1 MKIALRTLTMF
12 LALLALTAAISLPAF
27 AESRGKALKR
37 AEKEIRAAN
46 YEQAEKIYIELL
58 QRDQTDKEAR
68 LGLSFALIK
77 QAKLQAGYEEA
88 AQVIAADALNARAFA
103 LLGTA
108 LLRSGEFRNSVE
120 ALYTS
125 AKFDP
130 KQALAIAGLSEIE
143 YFENRSRSAYE
154 GFKRAI
160 SLDPNEPDYYVSYA
174 RACSRMEYYGEA
186 ADSYQ
191 RFLEVSPKTDAE
203 RRARIKGLIEFY
215 RYLGT
220 TKINR
225 PGGKEIATVP
235 FELINNRPFVK
246 IMINGKG
253 PFRFVVDTGA
263 SMSVL
268 SDKTAATLGIKPVAK
283 GGNARAIGGS
293 GTFPILYGLLDS
305 ITIGETKIDTVPIYI
320 RTVHSSPDSPESERS
335 DGYLG
340 LSVLSHFATTI
351 DYRERQMLLDRTPL
365 IDDQLAGKNDT
376 TAPEANKPESQTS
389 IQPVTGLAA
398 TSLAAA
404 NIATAL
410 ATGIEVPIRSTSGG
424 LASAEA
430 RLPSMEQ
437 PLNFIVDTGA
447 TISVVSKAAVKR
459 HQLEGMKLKGETFRV
474 IGAAGIEE
482 GAEALGLSTL
492 TVNNLRKK
500 NSRALILDL
509 DPVNETSGFEQH
521 GILGGDYLIHFRVVL
536 DLRRHYFGLIPQSPA
551 ISVVAEKE

>member
-1 MKIALRTLTMF
+1 MKIALKMF
-12 LALLALTAAISLPAF
+12 LLAAATSITLSTLGTMAF

-37 AEKEIRAAN
+37 AEKETRAAN
-46 YEQAEKIYIELL
+46 FDQAEKIYRQLL
-58 QRDQTDKEAR
+58 EHDATDKEAR
-68 LGLSFALIK
+68 LGLSFTLIK
-77 QAKLQAGYEEA
+77 QTKLQEGYDEA
-88 AQVIAADALNARAFA
+88 AQVIAADSLNARAFA

-108 LLRSGEFRNSVE
+108 LLRSGEFRNSIE

-143 YFENRSRSAYE
+143 YFENRSRNAYD

-174 RACSRMEYYGEA
+174 RACSRLEYYTDA
-186 ADSYQ
+186 ADAYQ

-203 RRARIKGLIEFY
+203 RRARIKGLIDFY

-225 PGGKEIATVP
+225 PAGKELVTIP

-246 IMINGKG
+246 VMVNGKG
-253 PFRFVVDTGA
+253 PFRFVIDTGA

-268 SDKTAATLGIKPVAK
+268 SDKTAALLGVKPVAK

-293 GTFPILYGLLDS
+293 GSFPIMYGVLDS
-305 ITIGETKIDTVPIYI
+305 ISIGESKIDTVPIYI
-320 RTVHSSPDSPESERS
+320 RTVFSAEDSPEKEHS

-340 LSVLSHFATTI
+340 LSVLSHFAVTI
-351 DYRERQMLLDRTPL
+351 DYQTREMQLDRTPL
-365 IDDQLAGKNDT
+365 SEDLLSGKSDAAKPDAG
-376 TAPEANKPESQTS
+376 PETIKSGAQSE
-389 IQPVTGLAA
+389 
-398 TSLAAA
+398 AAA
-404 NIATAL
+404 SNPPVPNLTNR
-410 ATGIEVPIRSTSGG
+410 IEVPIRSTSGG

-430 RLPSMEQ
+430 RLPMMET

-459 HQLEGMKLKGETFRV
+459 HQLEALKIKGETFRV
-474 IGAAGIEE
+474 IGAAGIED

-509 DPVNETSGFEQH
+509 DAVNETSGFEQH
-521 GILGGDYLIHFRVVL
+521 GILGGDYLMHFRVLL

-551 ISVVAEKE
+551 ISVAAEK

>member
-1 MKIALRTLTMF
+1 MKIALRTLKMF
-12 LALLALTAAISLPAF
+12 LSLAVLIAAATQPAL
-27 AESRGKALKR
+27 AETRGKALKR

-46 YEQAEKIYIELL
+46 FEQAEKIYRELL
-58 QRDQTDKEAR
+58 EKDQLDKEAR

-77 QAKLQAGYEEA
+77 QAKLQGGYEEA

-143 YFENRSRSAYE
+143 YFENRSRTAYE
-154 GFKRAI
+154 GFKKAI
-160 SLDPNEPDYYVSYA
+160 ALDPNEPDYYVSYA
-174 RACSRMEYYGEA
+174 RACSRMEYYTEA
-186 ADSYQ
+186 ADAYQ
-191 RFLEVSPKTDAE
+191 RFLEISPKTDAE
-203 RRARIKGLIEFY
+203 RRARIKGLIDFY

-225 PGGKEIATVP
+225 AGGKEVTTIP

-246 IMINGKG
+246 VMINGKG
-253 PFRFVVDTGA
+253 PYRFVIDTGA

-268 SDKTAATLGIKPVAK
+268 SDKAAVALGIKPVAK

-305 ITIGETKIDTVPIYI
+305 ITMGETRIDTVPIYI
-320 RTVHSSPDSPESERS
+320 RTVFSAPDSPEAEHS

-340 LSVLSHFATTI
+340 LSVLSHYAVTI
-351 DYRERQMLLDRTPL
+351 DYRDKQILMDRTP
-365 IDDQLAGKNDT
+365 IAEDQLAKTDPAKPEDAKPDATN
-376 TAPEANKPESQTS
+376 PEAAPTT
-389 IQPVTGLAA
+389 PPAM
-398 TSLAAA
+398 SLASR
-404 NIATAL
+404 
-410 ATGIEVPIRSTSGG
+410 IEVPIRSTSGG

-437 PLNFIVDTGA
+437 PLNFIV
-447 TISVVSKAAVKR
+447 
-459 HQLEGMKLKGETFRV
+459 
-474 IGAAGIEE
+474 
-482 GAEALGLSTL
+482 
-492 TVNNLRKK
+492 
-500 NSRALILDL
+500 
-509 DPVNETSGFEQH
+509 
-521 GILGGDYLIHFRVVL
+521 
-536 DLRRHYFGLIPQSPA
+536 
-551 ISVVAEKE
+551 

>member
-1 MKIALRTLTMF
+1 MKIAFRTLTI
-12 LALLALTAAISLPAF
+12 LLSALVLTAAVGSSAF

-46 YEQAEKIYIELL
+46 FDQAEKIYRELL
-58 QRDQTDKEAR
+58 GHDQTDKDAR
-68 LGLSFALIK
+68 LGLSFVLLK
-77 QAKLQAGYEEA
+77 QAKLQEGYEEA

-120 ALYTS
+120 ALYTA

-143 YFENRSRSAYE
+143 YFENRSRTAYE

-160 SLDPNEPDYYVSYA
+160 SLEPNEPDYYVSYA
-174 RACSRMEYYGEA
+174 RACSRMEYYTEA
-186 ADSYQ
+186 ADAYQ
-191 RFLEVSPKTDAE
+191 RFLDVSPKTDAE
-203 RRARIKGLIEFY
+203 RRARIKGLIDFY

-225 PGGKEIATVP
+225 AGGKETVTIP

-246 IMINGKG
+246 VMINGKG

-268 SDKTAATLGIKPVAK
+268 SDKTANLLGVKPVAK

-305 ITIGETKIDTVPIYI
+305 VSIGDTKIDTVPIYI
-320 RTVHSSPDSPESERS
+320 RTVFSTADSPEMERS

-340 LSVLSHFATTI
+340 LSVLSNYAVTI
-351 DYRERQMLLDRTPL
+351 DYRTRQMLLDRTPL
-365 IDDQLAGKNDT
+365 TDEQLASKNNPGKPDALKTDNVINN
-376 TAPEANKPESQTS
+376 A
-389 IQPVTGLAA
+389 PVTGLAA
-398 TSLAAA
+398 
-404 NIATAL
+404 
-410 ATGIEVPIRSTSGG
+410 GIEVPIRSTSGG

-430 RLPSMEQ
+430 RLPTMEQ

-447 TISVVSKAAVKR
+447 TISVVSKAVVKR
-459 HQLEGMKLKGETFRV
+459 HQLEGLKLNGETFRV
-474 IGAAGIEE
+474 IGAAGIED

-492 TVNNLRKK
+492 TVNNLRKT
-500 NSRALILDL
+500 NSRALILDM
-509 DPVNETSGFEQH
+509 DAVNETSGFEQH
-521 GILGGDYLIHFRVVL
+521 GILGGDYLMHFRVLL
-536 DLRRHYFGLIPQSPA
+536 DLRRHYFQLIPQSPA
-551 ISVVAEKE
+551 ISVVAEK

>member
-1 MKIALRTLTMF
+1 MLE
-12 LALLALTAAISLPAF
+12 AIVT
-27 AESRGKALKR
+27 KVR
-37 AEKEIRAAN
+37 ANI
-46 YEQAEKIYIELL
+46 
-58 QRDQTDKEAR
+58 
-68 LGLSFALIK
+68 
-77 QAKLQAGYEEA
+77 
-88 AQVIAADALNARAFA
+88 
-103 LLGTA
+103 
-108 LLRSGEFRNSVE
+108 
-120 ALYTS
+120 
-125 AKFDP
+125 
-130 KQALAIAGLSEIE
+130 
-143 YFENRSRSAYE
+143 ENRSRTAYE

-174 RACSRMEYYGEA
+174 RACSRMEYYTEA
-186 ADSYQ
+186 ADAYQ
-191 RFLEVSPKTDAE
+191 RCLEVSPKTDAE
-203 RRARIKGLIEFY
+203 RRARIKGLIDFY

-225 PGGKEIATVP
+225 PGGKEIVTIP

-246 IMINGKG
+246 LMINGKG
-253 PFRFVVDTGA
+253 PFRFVIDTGA

-268 SDKTAATLGIKPVAK
+268 SDKTAAALGVKPVAK

-293 GTFPILYGLLDS
+293 GTLPILYGLLDS

-340 LSVLSHFATTI
+340 LSVLSHFAATI

-365 IDDQLAGKNDT
+365 VEDQLAGKTDP
-376 TAPEANKPESQTS
+376 AKPEIPVS
-389 IQPVTGLAA
+389 IQPETGLAA
-398 TSLAAA
+398 TSLAA
-404 NIATAL
+404 TSL

-509 DPVNETSGFEQH
+509 DAVNETSGFEQH

>member
-1 MKIALRTLTMF
+1 MKIALRILTMF
-12 LALLALTAAISLPAF
+12 LSLAVLIAAATQPAL
-27 AESRGKALKR
+27 AETRGKALKR

-46 YEQAEKIYIELL
+46 FEQAEKIYRELL
-58 QRDQTDKEAR
+58 EKDQLDKEAR

-77 QAKLQAGYEEA
+77 QAKLQGGYEEA

-143 YFENRSRSAYE
+143 YFENRSRTAYE
-154 GFKRAI
+154 GFKKAI
-160 SLDPNEPDYYVSYA
+160 ALDPNEPDYYVSYA
-174 RACSRMEYYGEA
+174 RACSRMEYYTDA
-186 ADSYQ
+186 ADAYQ
-191 RFLEVSPKTDAE
+191 RFLEISPKTDAE
-203 RRARIKGLIEFY
+203 RRARIKGLIDFY

-225 PGGKEIATVP
+225 AGGKEVATIP
-235 FELINNRPFVK
+235 FELINNRPFIKV
-246 IMINGKG
+246 MINGKG
-253 PFRFVVDTGA
+253 PYRFVIDTGA

-268 SDKTAATLGIKPVAK
+268 SDKAAAALGVKPVAK

-320 RTVHSSPDSPESERS
+320 RTVFSAPDSPEAERS

-340 LSVLSHFATTI
+340 LSVLSHYAVTI
-351 DYRERQMLLDRTPL
+351 DYRDKQILMDRTP
-365 IDDQLAGKNDT
+365 IADDQLAKTDPGRPEEAKPDAANPDA
-376 TAPEANKPESQTS
+376 AP
-389 IQPVTGLAA
+389 A
-398 TSLAAA
+398 TSPAISLASR
-404 NIATAL
+404 
-410 ATGIEVPIRSTSGG
+410 IEVPIRSTSGG

-474 IGAAGIEE
+474 IGAAGIED

-509 DPVNETSGFEQH
+509 DAVNETSGFEQH
-521 GILGGDYLIHFRVVL
+521 GILGGDYLMHFRVML
-536 DLRRHYFGLIPQSPA
+536 DLRRHYFGLVPQSPA

>member
-1 MKIALRTLTMF
+1 MKIALKMF
-12 LALLALTAAISLPAF
+12 LLAAATLITLGTVGATAL

-37 AEKEIRAAN
+37 AEKEVRATN
-46 YEQAEKIYIELL
+46 YDQAEKIYRQLL
-58 QRDQTDKEAR
+58 EHDTTDKEAR
-68 LGLSFALIK
+68 LGLSFTLIK
-77 QAKLQAGYEEA
+77 QTKLQQGYEEA
-88 AQVIAADALNARAFA
+88 AQVIAADSLNARAFA

-160 SLDPNEPDYYVSYA
+160 SLDPGEPDYYVSLA
-174 RACSRMEYYGEA
+174 RACSRMEYYTEA
-186 ADSYQ
+186 ADAYQ

-203 RRARIKGLIEFY
+203 RRARIKGLIDFY

-225 PGGKEIATVP
+225 PGGKEVVTIP
-235 FELINNRPFVK
+235 FELINNRPFVT
-246 IMINGKG
+246 IMVNGKG

-268 SDKTAATLGIKPVAK
+268 SDKTAALLGIKPVAK

-293 GTFPILYGLLDS
+293 GSFPILYGLLDS
-305 ITIGETKIDTVPIYI
+305 ISIGETKIETVPIYI
-320 RTVHSSPDSPESERS
+320 RTVFSAEDSPERERS

-340 LSVLSHFATTI
+340 LSVLSHFAMTI
-351 DYRERQMLLDRTPL
+351 DYQTRQMLLDRTPL
-365 IDDQLAGKNDT
+365 SEDLLSGKPDVAKPDVSPDSSKDATRPEGLIGNPP
-376 TAPEANKPESQTS
+376 AP
-389 IQPVTGLAA
+389 
-398 TSLAAA
+398 SLADR
-404 NIATAL
+404 
-410 ATGIEVPIRSTSGG
+410 IEVPIRSTSGG

-430 RLPSMEQ
+430 RLPTMDT

-459 HQLEGMKLKGETFRV
+459 HQLEGLKLKGETFRV
-474 IGAAGIEE
+474 IGAAGIED

-492 TVNNLRKK
+492 TVNNMRKK

-509 DPVNETSGFEQH
+509 DAVNETSGFEQH
-521 GILGGDYLIHFRVVL
+521 GILGGDYLRHFRVLL
-536 DLRRHYFGLIPQSPA
+536 DLRRHYLGLIPQSPA
-551 ISVVAEKE
+551 ISIAAEKE

>member
-1 MKIALRTLTMF
+1 MKSTLRTLTIV
-12 LALLALTAAISLPAF
+12 LLVAATSITLGTTAF

-37 AEKEIRAAN
+37 AEKEVRSAN
-46 YEQAEKIYIELL
+46 FAQAEKIYRELI

-68 LGLSFALIK
+68 LGLSFVLLK
-77 QAKLQAGYEEA
+77 QAKLQEGYEEA
-88 AQVIAADALNARAFA
+88 AMVIAADSLNARAFA

-143 YFENRSRSAYE
+143 YFENRSRSAYD
-154 GFKRAI
+154 GFRRAI
-160 SLDPNEPDYYVSYA
+160 ALDPNEPDYYVSYA
-174 RACSRMEYYGEA
+174 RACSRMEYYTEA
-186 ADSYQ
+186 ADAYQ

-203 RRARIKGLIEFY
+203 RRARIKGLIDFY

-225 PGGKEIATVP
+225 PGGKEVVTIP
-235 FELINNRPFVK
+235 FELINNRPFIK
-246 IMINGKG
+246 IMVNGKG
-253 PFRFVVDTGA
+253 PFRFVIDTGA

-268 SDKTAATLGIKPVAK
+268 SDKTAALLGVKPVAK

-293 GTFPILYGLLDS
+293 GSFPILYGLLDS
-305 ITIGETKIDTVPIYI
+305 ISIGETKIDTVPIYI
-320 RTVHSSPDSPESERS
+320 RTVYSAEDSPESERS

-351 DYRERQMLLDRTPL
+351 DYQMRQVLLDRTPL
-365 IDDQLAGKNDT
+365 TEDMLAGKTDAAKT
-376 TAPEANKPESQTS
+376 EANRDTGKDATKDPTKPEDAPATPPA
-389 IQPVTGLAA
+389 PVLGDKV
-398 TSLAAA
+398 
-404 NIATAL
+404 
-410 ATGIEVPIRSTSGG
+410 EVPIRSTSGG

-430 RLPSMEQ
+430 RLPTMDH

-447 TISVVSKAAVKR
+447 TISVISKAAVKR
-459 HQLEGMKLKGETFRV
+459 HQLEGLKLKGETFRV
-474 IGAAGIEE
+474 IGAAGIED

-509 DPVNETSGFEQH
+509 DAINETSGFEQH
-521 GILGGDYLIHFRVVL
+521 GILGGDYLMHFRVVL

-551 ISVVAEKE
+551 ISIAAEKE

>member
-1 MKIALRTLTMF
+1 MKSTLRTLTIV
-12 LALLALTAAISLPAF
+12 LLAAATSITLGTFGTLSTTAF
-27 AESRGKALKR
+27 AESRGKAIKR
-37 AEKEIRAAN
+37 AEKEVRSAN
-46 YEQAEKIYIELL
+46 FEQAEKIYRELIEH
-58 QRDQTDKEAR
+58 DQTDKEAR
-68 LGLSFALIK
+68 LGLSFALLK
-77 QAKLQAGYEEA
+77 QAKLQEGYDEA
-88 AQVIAADALNARAFA
+88 AMVIAADSLNARAFA

-143 YFENRSRSAYE
+143 YFENRSRSAYD

-174 RACSRMEYYGEA
+174 RACSRMEYYTEA
-186 ADSYQ
+186 ADAYQ

-203 RRARIKGLIEFY
+203 RRARIRGLIDFY

-225 PGGKEIATVP
+225 PGGKEVVTIP

-246 IMINGKG
+246 IMVNGKG

-268 SDKTAATLGIKPVAK
+268 SDKTAALLGIKPVAK

-293 GTFPILYGLLDS
+293 GSFPILYGLLDS
-305 ITIGETKIDTVPIYI
+305 IGIGETKIDTVPIYI
-320 RTVHSSPDSPESERS
+320 RTVFSADDSPESERS

-340 LSVLSHFATTI
+340 LSVLSHFAVTI

-365 IDDQLAGKNDT
+365 NEELLAGKPD
-376 TAPEANKPESQTS
+376 
-389 IQPVTGLAA
+389 AA
-398 TSLAAA
+398 KQDPAKTDE
-404 NIATAL
+404 
-410 ATGIEVPIRSTSGG
+410 ATGNPPAPAPALTGKIEVPIRSTSGG

-430 RLPSMEQ
+430 RLPTMDQ

-459 HQLEGMKLKGETFRV
+459 HQLEGLKLKGETFRV
-474 IGAAGIEE
+474 VGAAGIED
-482 GAEALGLSTL
+482 GAEALGLSAL

-509 DPVNETSGFEQH
+509 DAVNETSGFEQH
-521 GILGGDYLIHFRVVL
+521 GILGGDYLMHFRVML

-551 ISVVAEKE
+551 ISIAAEKE

>member
-1 MKIALRTLTMF
+1 MKIALKMF
-12 LALLALTAAISLPAF
+12 LLAAATFITLGTLGTTAL
-27 AESRGKALKR
+27 AELRGKALKR
-37 AEKEIRAAN
+37 AEKEVRATN
-46 YEQAEKIYIELL
+46 FDQAEKIYRQLL
-58 QRDQTDKEAR
+58 EHDTTDKEAR

-77 QAKLQAGYEEA
+77 QTKLQEGYEEA
-88 AQVIAADALNARAFA
+88 AQVIAADSLNARAFA

-143 YFENRSRSAYE
+143 YFENRSRSAYD

-160 SLDPNEPDYYVSYA
+160 ALDPSEPDYYVSFA
-174 RACSRMEYYGEA
+174 RACSRMEYYTEA
-186 ADSYQ
+186 ADAYQ

-203 RRARIKGLIEFY
+203 RRARIKGLIDFY

-220 TKINR
+220 TKITR
-225 PGGKEIATVP
+225 PGGKEVVTIP

-246 IMINGKG
+246 IMVNGKG

-268 SDKTAATLGIKPVAK
+268 SDKTAALLGIKPVAK
-283 GGNARAIGGS
+283 GGSARAIGGNGS
-293 GTFPILYGLLDS
+293 FPILYGLIDS
-305 ITIGETKIDTVPIYI
+305 ISIGETKIDTVPIYI
-320 RTVHSSPDSPESERS
+320 RTVFSAEDSPETERS

-340 LSVLSHFATTI
+340 LSVLSHFAVTI
-351 DYRERQMLLDRTPL
+351 DYQTRQILLDRTPL
-365 IDDQLAGKNDT
+365 SEDLLSGKSDAAKPDASPDSSRDPNRPEGPT
-376 TAPEANKPESQTS
+376 SNPPAPGL
-389 IQPVTGLAA
+389 TGR
-398 TSLAAA
+398 
-404 NIATAL
+404 
-410 ATGIEVPIRSTSGG
+410 IEVPIRSTSGG

-430 RLPSMEQ
+430 RLPTMET

-459 HQLEGMKLKGETFRV
+459 HQLEGLKLKGETFRV
-474 IGAAGIEE
+474 IGAAGIED

-492 TVNNLRKK
+492 TVNNMRKK

-509 DPVNETSGFEQH
+509 DAVNETSGFEQH
-521 GILGGDYLIHFRVVL
+521 GILGGDYLMHFRVLL
-536 DLRRHYFGLIPQSPA
+536 DLRRHYLGLIPQSPA
-551 ISVVAEKE
+551 ISIAAEKE

>member
-12 LALLALTAAISLPAF
+12 LLAAALTAAVSLTGL

-46 YEQAEKIYIELL
+46 FEQAEKIYRELL
-58 QRDQTDKEAR
+58 EKDQTDKDAR
-68 LGLSFALIK
+68 LGLSFVLIK
-77 QAKLQAGYEEA
+77 QTKLQAGYEEA
-88 AQVIAADALNARAFA
+88 ALVIAADALNARAFA

-143 YFENRSRSAYE
+143 YFENRSKSAYE

-174 RACSRMEYYGEA
+174 RACSRMEYYTDA
-186 ADSYQ
+186 ADAYQ
-191 RFLEVSPKTDAE
+191 RFLDVSPKTDAE
-203 RRARIKGLIEFY
+203 RRARIKGLIDFY

-225 PGGKEIATVP
+225 PSGKEVATVP

-253 PFRFVVDTGA
+253 PFRFVIDTGA

-268 SDKTAATLGIKPVAK
+268 SDKTAAALGVKPVAK

-305 ITIGETKIDTVPIYI
+305 IAIGETRVDVVPIYI

-340 LSVLSHFATTI
+340 LSVLSHFAVTL
-351 DYRERQMLLDRTPL
+351 DYRERQMLMDRTPVVE
-365 IDDQLAGKNDT
+365 DQTVSKTDSAKPD
-376 TAPEANKPESQTS
+376 ANKPDANKADSV
-389 IQPVTGLAA
+389 PVTPPVP
-398 TSLAAA
+398 
-404 NIATAL
+404 NL

-509 DPVNETSGFEQH
+509 EPVNETSGFEQH
-521 GILGGDYLIHFRVVL
+521 GILGGDYLMHFRVVL

-551 ISVVAEKE
+551 ISVVAEK